1 MTDDYQPAL
10 VCIVETHMQKEEEI
24 QIPRYS
30 LVCHNDRSANSGGIL
45 IGVRDNIKNISLE
58 LIQENK
64 VGQSLWIL
72 LTNTKKKIRIGAI
85 YAPQEKV
92 TPNNELKLMY
102 EGIREQIKIGNKEK
116 QQILIIG
123 DVNAK
128 IREAIEGNK
137 TQVTKGGR
145 QLPKLANKENIILN
159 TVKEKCKGVWARV
172 QGEDTSIID
181 YVLTD

>member
-1 MTDDYQPAL
+1 
-10 VCIVETHMQKEEEI
+10 
-24 QIPRYS
+24 
-30 LVCHNDRSANSGGIL
+30 
-45 IGVRDNIKNISLE
+45 
-58 LIQENK
+58 
-64 VGQSLWIL
+64 
-72 LTNTKKKIRIGAI
+72 
-85 YAPQEKV
+85 
-92 TPNNELKLMY
+92 MY